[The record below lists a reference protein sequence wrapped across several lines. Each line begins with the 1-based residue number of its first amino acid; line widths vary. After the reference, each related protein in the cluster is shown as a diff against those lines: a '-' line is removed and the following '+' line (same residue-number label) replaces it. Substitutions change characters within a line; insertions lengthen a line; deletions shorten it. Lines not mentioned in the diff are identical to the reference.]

1 VKIAVRRALTRAL
14 PIAVLA
20 LVVGV
25 IAEGVG
31 SISELIAR
39 IVTLG
44 LVTMVAVIGVYIFT
58 GNSGVVSFGHMSFML
73 VGAYVSGL
81 LTVPVMLKHVTLPN
95 LPAWLAGAHVSGFEA
110 TIIAGLAGV
119 AFALVLSPSLM
130 RLAGLS
136 ASIASFA
143 LLMIVQIVAS
153 QWTSVTAGYGTF
165 VGVPI
170 DTTVTGAFI
179 WVVIAI
185 GSAYLFQT
193 SRFGLMLRASRDDPV
208 AAVALGISVVQMRA
222 MAFLLSAFFV
232 AVAGSLYA
240 HVVSAFSTNAFYIDE
255 TFIVI
260 AMLVVGGLRSLS
272 GAVVGP
278 IIVTVVTQVLTV
290 IENGVTVGNVT
301 IMGPVGMTQVGL
313 AIAILVV
320 LILRPSGVV
329 GDGEHAWM
337 MRFANRRHHD
347 FAPARTPMMAGEP
360 LRGDEHQPKSAGA
373 EDPPH
378 E

>member
-1 VKIAVRRALTRAL
+1 MKTSVREAL
-14 PIAVLA
+14 PHASPIAA
-20 LVVGV
+20 LVVVVGI

-81 LTVPVMLKHVTLPN
+81 LTVPVMLKHVTLPH
-95 LPAWLAGAHVSGFEA
+95 LPGWLAGAQVSGFEA
-110 TIIAGLAGV
+110 TLIAGLAGV

-143 LLMIVQIVAS
+143 LLMVVQIVAS
-153 QWTSVTAGYGTF
+153 QWSSVTAGYGTF

-170 DTTVTGAFI
+170 DTTVTNAFI

-185 GSAYLFQT
+185 VCAYLFQT

-208 AAVALGISVVQMRA
+208 AAVALGISVVRMRA
-222 MAFLLSAFFV
+222 IAFLLSAFFV

-255 TFIVI
+255 TFIVV

-278 IIVTVVTQVLTV
+278 IIVTAVTQALTV
-290 IENGVTVGNVT
+290 IENGVTVGSVT

-313 AIAILVV
+313 AVAILVV
-320 LILRPSGVV
+320 LILRPSGVM
-329 GDGEHAWM
+329 GDGEHTWM
-337 MRFANRRHHD
+337 MRFANRIRPD
-347 FAPARTPMMAGEP
+347 AVPIATPPSGRGTSVGSENP
-360 LRGDEHQPKSAGA
+360 LDSEGA
-373 EDPPH
+373 KDVPSG
-378 E
+378 